1 MLADQRSAT
10 PKYAAK
16 GAAKVSMAK
25 PKQDA
30 ESYPLSVDD
39 LRSLLTE
46 GEHDC
51 DGMKL
56 TVDTEDPTIQRLA
69 EEIGEPDSEAEEA

>member
-1 MLADQRSAT
+1 MSMLADQRSAT

-16 GAAKVSMAK
+16 GASKVVAK
-25 PKQDA
+25 PKQAA
-30 ESYPLSVDD
+30 ESYPLSIDD

-51 DGMKL
+51 GGTML

-69 EEIGEPDSEAEEA
+69 EEIG